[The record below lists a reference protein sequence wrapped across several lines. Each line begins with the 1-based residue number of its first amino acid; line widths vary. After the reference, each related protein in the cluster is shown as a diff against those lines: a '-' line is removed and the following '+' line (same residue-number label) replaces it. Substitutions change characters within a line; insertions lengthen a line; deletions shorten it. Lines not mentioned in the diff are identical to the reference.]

1 MDSARISL
9 SKQRRIKM
17 ENTMTAADI
26 QAQVTKIEAEAK
38 PVIPENETQEEF
50 IARVSYVNPYIKKL
64 FEDGINAKTEAQFHD
79 ELEMFCSDNEC
90 DLSEHT
96 DFKHH
101 LPVTPSKPPKPYT
114 VIDAAFAHRSDKD
127 TRVALHGVKVEE
139 GNIVAT
145 DGRRL
150 FVAPYA
156 ELPDGLWDRVDKQY
170 MFFFDGKT
178 EDEVKAWI
186 DDIVITKGGEG
197 RNLAET
203 RAINSVYRVDKETGK
218 KSHYPRLIDGKWYHN
233 YAIAEIYPNYKQV
246 IPDDLSNTH
255 KIENAERMLP
265 YIESALKIYKLLPT
279 KDDAVTIVL
288 QGQML
293 YFNGMYLR
301 DALRGLAGYGPVTM
315 YIGGQIRPTTL
326 KSGDALVVLMPM
338 RGDKGDD
345 YRTKPSGV
353 IVNMP
358 GWDKPSNMPTSPT
371 KRNTITKTTKRT
383 IYAVAKLVDKKMVV
397 VTQDGAAGFDLPIN
411 IEQTEDE
418 SIEMFKNE
426 CHKYLVILGLADSID
441 LRITKGR

>member
-1 MDSARISL
+1 
-9 SKQRRIKM
+9 M

-26 QAQVTKIEAEAK
+26 QAKVAKIEAEAK

-50 IARVSYVNPYIKKL
+50 IARVSYVNPYVKKL
-64 FEDGINAKTEAQFHD
+64 FEDGIKSKTASQFHD
-79 ELEMFCSDNEC
+79 ELEIFCNDNEC

-114 VIDAAFAHRSDKD
+114 VIEAAFAHRSDKD

-186 DDIVITKGGEG
+186 DDIVITKGGEC
-197 RNLAET
+197 RNLAEGL
-203 RAINSVYRVDKETGK
+203 AINSVYRVDKDVEGNEITR
-218 KSHYPRLIDGKWYHN
+218 SHYPRLIDGKWYHN
-233 YAIAEIYPNYKQV
+233 YVTDEMYPDYKRV
-246 IPDDLSNTH
+246 IPDNLNNAH

-265 YIESALKIYKLLPT
+265 YIESALKMYKLLPT
-279 KDDAVTIVL
+279 NDVAVTILVPD
-288 QGQML
+288 GMM
-293 YFNGMYLR
+293 YFNGEYLR

-315 YIGGQIRPTTL
+315 YIDDPSKPATL

-338 RGDKGDD
+338 RGDNGDD

-358 GWDKPSNMPTSPT
+358 GWDKPSNMPPSPT

-397 VTQDGAAGFDLPIN
+397 VTQDGAAGFAIPSDGTAH
-411 IEQTEDE
+411 TEDDA
-418 SIEMFKNE
+418 IEMFKNE

>member
-1 MDSARISL
+1 
-9 SKQRRIKM
+9 M

-26 QAQVTKIEAEAK
+26 QARVAKIEEEAK

-50 IARVSYVNPYIKKL
+50 IARVSYVNPYVKKL
-64 FEDGINAKTEAQFHD
+64 FEDGIKAKTAEQFHD
-79 ELEMFCSDNEC
+79 ELEIFCNDNEC

-101 LPVTPSKPPKPYT
+101 LPVAPSKPPKPYT
-114 VIDAAFAHRSDKD
+114 VIGAAMAHRSKD
-127 TRVALHGVKVEE
+127 ASRVALSCIKVED
-139 GNIVAT
+139 GKVVGT

-150 FVAPYA
+150 FLAPYT
-156 ELPDGLWDRVDKQY
+156 ELPDGLWNEVDKQY

-186 DDIVITKGGEG
+186 DDVVITKGGEC
-197 RNLAET
+197 RNLAEA

-218 KSHYPRLIDGKWYHN
+218 QSHYPRLIDGKWYHN

-246 IPDDLSNTH
+246 IPDDLSNAH

-265 YIESALKIYKLLPT
+265 YIESALKMYKMLPT
-279 KDDAVTIVL
+279 DSVTVTIIIP
-288 QGQML
+288 GEMM
-293 YFNGMYLR
+293 YFNGEYLR
-301 DALRGLAGYGPVTM
+301 DAFRALMDTGPVTM
-315 YIGGQIRPTTL
+315 YIDDQSKPTTI

-345 YRTKPSGV
+345 NKTKPSGV

-358 GWDKPSNMPTSPT
+358 GWDKVSNVPSPT
-371 KRNTITKTTKRT
+371 KRKTITKTSKRT
-383 IYAVAKLVDKKMVV
+383 IYAVASMITESTLLV
-397 VTQDGAAGFDLPIN
+397 VTQDGAVGFDLPTN
-411 IEQTEDE
+411 IEQTEDGA
-418 SIEMFKNE
+418 IEMFKNE